1 MKAQLFASG
10 TFANGTAMRKIATDA
25 SRTASA
31 SRRSLRPAG
40 SWPRDRDSL
49 LSAAGAGPGGGGR
62 ILPPRG
68 GAAAAPPAAFVR
80 VRAKPSVDGA
90 GGASTEDLRR
100 GR

>member
-40 SWPRDRDSL
+40 SVDKNTERSFVN
-49 LSAAGAGPGGGGR
+49 GR
-62 ILPPRG
+62 AVRSDEPRG
-68 GAAAAPPAAFVR
+68 RSIV
-80 VRAKPSVDGA
+80 
-90 GGASTEDLRR
+90 
-100 GR
+100 